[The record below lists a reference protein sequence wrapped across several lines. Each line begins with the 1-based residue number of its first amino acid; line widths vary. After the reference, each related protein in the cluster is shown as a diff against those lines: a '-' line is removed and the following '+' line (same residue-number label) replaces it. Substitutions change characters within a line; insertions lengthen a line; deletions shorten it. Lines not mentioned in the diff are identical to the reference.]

1 MESDKLRGEYKKAM
15 ETIDLSKDSRDRI
28 LSNIRLEDLSVP
40 AANVKVRK
48 KVPLFVIIPIAGAA
62 FAVLI
67 IGGFLLGMGDNLTKN
82 AAVPA
87 LEKDEQLAVDEVDS
101 VSGRDI
107 QDDGGVKTGS
117 ATEAALEEE
126 DPPKSLKPDINS
138 KSYTANVDLPGIG
151 SLTFLPIDDYTDSV
165 VKDDK
170 YGANT
175 HLYTNKSGDKDFVKI
190 TVVDGIND
198 IGGAAASFNIG
209 DTLVTLYGSKEND
222 EYNKAL
228 YINENNMFVVIESNK
243 GYDQK
248 TWEKIVEGVVTND

>member
-1 MESDKLRGEYKKAM
+1 MESDKLRGDYKKAM

-40 AANVKVRK
+40 AANVKARK

-62 FAVLI
+62 FAALI
-67 IGGFLLGMGDNLTKN
+67 IGGILLGMGDNLTKN

-101 VSGRDI
+101 VSGIDI
-107 QDDGGVKTGS
+107 QDDEGAKTAG
-117 ATEAALEEE
+117 ATVAESESEES
-126 DPPKSLKPDINS
+126 PKTLNPDIDS
-138 KSYTANVDLPGIG
+138 RSYAGNVDLSGVG
-151 SLTFLPIDDYTDSV
+151 SLTFLPIDDYSDVV

-170 YGANT
+170 YGVNT
-175 HLYTNKSGDKDFVKI
+175 HLYKKNSGDKDFVKI

-248 TWEKIVEGVVTND
+248 TWEKIVDGVVTKD